1 MSSCLHASL
10 ACAWSSWLRIAFTR
24 RTFLY
29 SWRPLLQPANGIYPF
44 DLAYFCPHRHDI
56 NVLFNSFIRLVPI
69 LQNDKLAGHLF
80 HNYCGLLSAN
90 GHNRSLAFL
99 YLQQF
104 AYLSPF
110 VLALSPLGVIADRSL
125 PHRLQNIRL
134 DLL

>member
-10 ACAWSSWLRIAFTR
+10 ACAWSSWLRLAPTR
-24 RTFLY
+24 RTLLY
-29 SWRPLLQPANGIYPF
+29 TWGPLLQPANCIYPF
-44 DLAYFCPHRHDI
+44 DLAYLCPHWNDI
-56 NVLFNSFIRLVPI
+56 NVFLNSFIRLVSI

-80 HNYCGLLSAN
+80 HNYYGLLNAN

-125 PHRLQNIRL
+125 PRRLQNIRL